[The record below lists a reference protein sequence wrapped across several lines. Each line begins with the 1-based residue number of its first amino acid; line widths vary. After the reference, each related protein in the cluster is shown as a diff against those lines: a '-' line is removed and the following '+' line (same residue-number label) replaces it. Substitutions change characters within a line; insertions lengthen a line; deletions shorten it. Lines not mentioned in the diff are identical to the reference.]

1 MVTDM
6 TVTTSATE
14 QLARH
19 IVATGYEDLP
29 RNVIETV
36 KWFLL
41 DTFGTAWAGTNAP
54 GAEELRRTVFAD
66 CGDGAASVLASSKKV
81 PPGSAALLNGMYAGA
96 LDYDGV
102 YERGSVHPDIVTLPA
117 ALALA
122 EAQHASGQ
130 DFLTALAIGNDIA
143 CRSGGAMAGNKGW
156 FNTATHGVFGAA
168 AAAAKLLDL
177 DEEATAHALGLA
189 FAQASGTQQ
198 ALVEKSV
205 VKRMLSGLA
214 ARAGVF
220 AAQAANNGIT
230 APREVFEGKYGFYTL
245 YGEGESTTL
254 LEKLGEHYVTT
265 QTVTKKYPSCTAN
278 HVAIDA
284 ALVLANGHDLKDE
297 DIDAITVTI
306 SPFMDGLVGGK
317 FVAGSNPQV
326 AAQFS
331 VQYSIACAIQ
341 RRELGIAEIQPDVIA
356 DPAINTLVKK
366 IKVVVEPDW
375 PGKFAPCDLEIHARD
390 GRRLT
395 HHAAHT
401 PGTLEN
407 PMSMSDLK
415 AKFSDCAASG
425 VSPMNEGQRNTA
437 IETMLAMETVKD
449 MAEALDFA
457 RA

>member
-1 MVTDM
+1 M

-29 RNVIETV
+29 RNVIETA

-117 ALALA
+117 AFALA
-122 EAQHASGQ
+122 EAQHASGR

-230 APREVFEGKYGFYTL
+230 APREVFEGKYGFYAL

-254 LEKLGEHYVTT
+254 LEQLG
-265 QTVTKKYPSCTAN
+265 A
-278 HVAIDA
+278 
-284 ALVLANGHDLKDE
+284 
-297 DIDAITVTI
+297 
-306 SPFMDGLVGGK
+306 
-317 FVAGSNPQV
+317 
-326 AAQFS
+326 
-331 VQYSIACAIQ
+331 
-341 RRELGIAEIQPDVIA
+341 
-356 DPAINTLVKK
+356 
-366 IKVVVEPDW
+366 
-375 PGKFAPCDLEIHARD
+375 
-390 GRRLT
+390 
-395 HHAAHT
+395 
-401 PGTLEN
+401 
-407 PMSMSDLK
+407 
-415 AKFSDCAASG
+415 
-425 VSPMNEGQRNTA
+425 
-437 IETMLAMETVKD
+437 
-449 MAEALDFA
+449 
-457 RA
+457 